1 MIYNTKNQKF
11 EHEGKTFI
19 IGERV
24 YATESAYYGLIGII
38 KEIRT
43 DNDRETDNPT
53 PEIVCD
59 FYDPILSSD
68 IDDLERK
75 LGSAYTLD
83 GIIMA
88 PSMLVPVRNPGAPKN
103 LYGPKAYLVIE
114 EWNYD
119 GEGFN
124 TEITVFADRESALMY
139 FKVTLLNEYEDGII
153 ASFKEKEDVDFD
165 ESDDY
170 YKIYINGDYSN
181 NNYTLRVLERTIIE

>member
-19 IGERV
+19 IGETIYAIESV
-24 YATESAYYGLIGII
+24 YRGLVGVI

-43 DNDRETDNPT
+43 DLDMETDNPA
-53 PEIVCD
+53 PEIICD
-59 FYDPILSSD
+59 FYNPVLSID
-68 IDDLERK
+68 IDRLKQD
-75 LGSAYTLD
+75 LGSTYALD
-83 GIIMA
+83 NIIMA
-88 PSMLVPVRNPGAPKN
+88 PSMLTPILCPGIPKN
-103 LYGPKAYLVIE
+103 FHGPRAYLVVE

-153 ASFKEKEDVDFD
+153 ASFKEKENVAFD
-165 ESDDY
+165 ELDDFY
-170 YKIYINGDYSN
+170 EIYINGDYCN
-181 NNYTLRVLERTIIE
+181 NNYTLRILEKFIID

>member
-1 MIYNTKNQKF
+1 MIYNIKNQKF

-24 YATESAYYGLIGII
+24 YAAESAYYGLIGIV

-43 DNDRETDNPT
+43 DDDRETDNPT

-59 FYDPILSSD
+59 FYEPLLSSD
-68 IDDLERK
+68 IDDLEQK

-83 GIIMA
+83 EIIMA
-88 PSMLVPVRNPGAPKN
+88 PSMLVPIRNPGMPKN
-103 LYGPKAYLVIE
+103 LHGPKAYLVVE

-153 ASFKEKEDVDFD
+153 ASFKEKENVAFD
-165 ESDDY
+165 ELDDFY
-170 YKIYINGDYSN
+170 EIYINGDYCN
-181 NNYTLRVLERTIIE
+181 NNYTIRILEKFIID

>member
-11 EHEGKTFI
+11 EHEGQTFI

-68 IDDLERK
+68 INALEEK

-88 PSMLVPVRNPGAPKN
+88 PSMLIPVRNPGAPKN
-103 LYGPKAYLVIE
+103 LYGPKAYLVVE

-153 ASFKEKEDVDFD
+153 SSFKNDEDFVFD
-165 ESDDY
+165 ERDNY
-170 YKIYINGDYSN
+170 YEIYIDGDYSN
-181 NNYTLRVLERTIIE
+181 NNYTLRVLEKNIIE

>member
-24 YATESAYYGLIGII
+24 YATESSYYGLLGII

-43 DNDRETDNPT
+43 GEDKETDNPT
-53 PEIVCD
+53 PEIICD
-59 FYDPILSSD
+59 FFDPILSSD
-68 IDDLERK
+68 IDTLEEK
-75 LGSAYTLD
+75 LGQGYALD
-83 GIIMA
+83 RIVMA
-88 PSMLVPVRNPGAPKN
+88 PSMLIPVRNPGAAKTLN
-103 LYGPKAYLVIE
+103 GPKAYLVVE

-119 GEGFN
+119 GEGFF

-153 ASFKEKEDVDFD
+153 SSFNEKENVNYD
-165 ESDDY
+165 ERDDY
-170 YKIYINGDYSN
+170 YEIYLDGDYCN
-181 NNYTLRVLERTIIE
+181 NNYTLRILEKDIIE